1 MSPQP
6 QPESTRL
13 KLGGYPS
20 CTCYSHRYAFALQS
34 ENRVKKI
41 ALLLLLV
48 LGCLVGLMAAF
59 PEDTTRLMFAAE
71 RNRSG
76 LELKAAVV
84 DGETWPYL
92 EGGSPDAPVLLLLH
106 GFGGDKDNWTRFSRT
121 LVEEYRVIAPDLPG
135 FGDSARHASWD
146 YSLLAQRDRLA
157 RFVAAL
163 DLNPMHIGGNSMGGH
178 LAAIYTHAYP
188 EQVLSLA
195 LLNNGGIES
204 PEPSEMF
211 LAVGRGENPLVLN
224 SPNDFDRLLSFA
236 SHKKPFIPWPA
247 KDVLGR
253 KTFEHAAFNRY
264 VFEALRDERYVPLEP
279 LLGDIEQPVLI
290 IWGEFDRVLDVS
302 SIDVMEPL
310 LPQAIV
316 IVMPDTG
323 HLPMLERPAETAA
336 HYLEFLAD

>member
-1 MSPQP
+1 M
-6 QPESTRL
+6 
-13 KLGGYPS
+13 
-20 CTCYSHRYAFALQS
+20 
-34 ENRVKKI
+34 KKT
-41 ALLLLLV
+41 AVFLLLV

-59 PEDTTRLMFAAE
+59 PEDTARLMFAAE
-71 RNRSG
+71 RNRAG
-76 LELKAAVV
+76 LEPKKTVV

-121 LVEEYRVIAPDLPG
+121 LVEEYRVVAPDLPG
-135 FGDSARHASWD
+135 FGDAERHADWD
-146 YSLLAQRDRLA
+146 YSLPMQRDRLA

-163 DLNPMHIGGNSMGGH
+163 DLSPMHIGGNSMGGH
-178 LAAIYTHAYP
+178 LAALYTHAHP

-204 PEPSEMF
+204 PVPSEMF
-211 LAVGRGENPLVLN
+211 LAVNRGENPLVLA
-224 SPNDFDRLLSFA
+224 SPEDLDRLLAFA

-247 KDVLGR
+247 NKVLGK
-253 KTFEHAAFNRY
+253 KTFEQAAFNSY
-264 VFEALRDERYVPLEP
+264 IFEALRDERYVPLEP

-302 SIDVMEPL
+302 SIEIMEPL
-310 LPQAIV
+310 LPQAEV

-323 HLPMLERPAETAA
+323 HLPMLERPEATAA
-336 HYLEFLAD
+336 HYLEFLAGL